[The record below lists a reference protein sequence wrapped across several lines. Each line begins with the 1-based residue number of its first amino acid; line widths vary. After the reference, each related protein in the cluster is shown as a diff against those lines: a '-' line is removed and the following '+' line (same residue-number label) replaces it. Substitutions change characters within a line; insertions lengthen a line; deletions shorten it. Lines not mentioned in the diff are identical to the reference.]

1 MNSLFF
7 RDEENT
13 ENYITLSKLTKN
25 TYDIYIH
32 NENIHLNAEKDKRKI
47 SIYSDR
53 LLATIKWKYIGSK
66 FKVYKG
72 NDKNHPI
79 MLRNC
84 KQIYLPPKC
93 TQNNGI
99 NTFKTTEI
107 CKLEKYQYL
116 TIYKDS
122 IYLGNDVVLTKYIN
136 DKGIVHY
143 IFKNPLTIIQA
154 ICMIFFI
161 N

>member
-1 MNSLFF
+1 MNSLFY
-7 RDEENT
+7 RNEDIN
-13 ENYITLSKLTKN
+13 ENYISITKFKKN
-25 TYDIYIH
+25 IYDIYIH
-32 NENIHLNAEKDKRKI
+32 NENIHLNAEKSNKKI
-47 SIYSDR
+47 SIYSDS
-53 LLATIKWKYIGSK
+53 LLATIKWKTFSNKY
-66 FKVYKG
+66 KVYKG

-79 MLRNC
+79 MLRDC

-93 TQNNGI
+93 IQSNGI

-107 CKLEKYQYL
+107 SKLEKYQYL
-116 TIYKDS
+116 TIYQDS
-122 IYLGNDVVLTKYIN
+122 VFLDKDVVLTKYVN
-136 DKGIVHY
+136 DKGVIHY